1 MRGTLKITSA
11 MKLVASSKLR
21 KAQSAVEALRPYEEA
36 LCGILRTLMATVA
49 ARRADGGSADGPDA
63 LSRQAEAQN
72 FRFADSNQ
80 ADGGSADGSDAF
92 STQTESQN
100 FRFAPSR
107 PFGAPVHEATGGHGS
122 AASAAWNLALP
133 RVVRASGAA
142 PSPDWRSE
150 ASVHEATGGHGSAFA
165 AWTNVEQ
172 QAPCTVVVAISSNS
186 SLCGAFNSNVIK
198 RTLSYVSGCEG
209 PVAVVT
215 VGRKI
220 ADAVR
225 HAGLPVA
232 LDCSELAARPSF
244 EQARQLSLALS
255 DAFSGGEL
263 SSVVM
268 IYNHF
273 VSTSHQEV
281 VVENYLPFDLSSVGE
296 GAGFVGEDY
305 LVEPSPEEALSA
317 LLPRVLA
324 LKMYAAV
331 LDSQAAEHAARTVAM
346 QTATDNATELLS
358 DLTLEYN
365 KGRQQKITSEILDLA
380 RGRQL

>member
-1 MRGTLKITSA
+1 MGSLREIKDRMASVRGTLKITSA

-49 ARRADGGSADGPDA
+49 ARRADGCSADGSDA
-63 LSRQAEAQN
+63 FSTQTEAQN

-80 ADGGSADGSDAF
+80 ADGGSADGRLTSF
-92 STQTESQN
+92 GPTVPLRSTVPPLT
-100 FRFAPSR
+100 
-107 PFGAPVHEATGGHGS
+107 
-122 AASAAWNLALP
+122 LP
-133 RVVRASGAA
+133 RVARAPGAA

-150 ASVHEATGGHGSAFA
+150 ASVREARGGHGSAASA

-281 VVENYLPFDLSSVGE
+281 VVENYLPFDLPSVGE

-380 RGRQL
+380 RGSQL